1 MHSPR
6 GSHYTAGEMPDRIY
20 ARFTEFFSAGAGIA
34 GMLAG
39 IGSIV
44 VAIWLTKWTIRGG
57 ENNPPRTTARP

>member
-1 MHSPR
+1 
-6 GSHYTAGEMPDRIY
+6 MPDRIY